1 MPDQSYDFGRIERV
15 QADAVGV
22 PGQRRFRLRARDE
35 RQFALIWVERE
46 QIQALG
52 LALEQ
57 LLTQVQLQRHER
69 PVKADPGGPLDD
81 FVGSPAVEF
90 TAGRIGL
97 GYDEERDLAVLE
109 LTDIEQNL
117 ADEESQPASPETVTL
132 VIRFG
137 RAQAAA
143 LRDQCQATLQAGR
156 PRCPLCGAPMAA
168 DGSHF
173 CIRANGHAHRSGEG

>member
-1 MPDQSYDFGRIERV
+1 MAERSYEFGRVDLV
-15 QADAVGV
+15 QADAIGV
-22 PGQRRFRLRARDE
+22 PGQRRFRLRARAGG
-35 RQFALIWVERE
+35 QYALVWVERE

-57 LLTQVQLQRHER
+57 LLTQVQVQYHQR

-81 FVGSPAVEF
+81 FPMTPTVEF

-97 GYDEERDLAVLE
+97 GYDSEHDLAVLE

-117 ADEESQPASPETVTL
+117 ADQEEAAERAAEAVTL
-132 VIRFG
+132 VIRFSRG
-137 RAQAAA
+137 QAAA
-143 LRDQCQATLQAGR
+143 LRDQCEATLAAGR
-156 PRCPLCGAPMAA
+156 PRCHLCGAPMAP

-173 CIRANGHAHRSGEG
+173 CIRANGHAHGA